1 MELIVKRASSGFG
14 VLSKGSFALAFL
26 LEPLH
31 KHTDTDL
38 SSMSGE
44 KVNCSL
50 ELYLRNVFMNVT
62 ESENNLPLL
71 IN

>member
-14 VLSKGSFALAFL
+14 VLSKGSFAFL

-31 KHTDTDL
+31 KHADTDI
-38 SSMSGE
+38 SSVSWE